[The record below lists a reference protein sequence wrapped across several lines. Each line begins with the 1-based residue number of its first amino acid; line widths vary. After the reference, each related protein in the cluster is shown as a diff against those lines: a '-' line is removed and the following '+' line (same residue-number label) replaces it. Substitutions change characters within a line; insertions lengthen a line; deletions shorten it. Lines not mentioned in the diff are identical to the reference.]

1 MLFNER
7 RIRRALS
14 VILPFCSLFCL
25 LFPSAV
31 SQNDPDHEESSHQ
44 QDRYDWFRRIR
55 QGRGGRV
62 DAKVRLRAL
71 STMEKRLGDPNPAAS
86 SSTGTQWMLIGPQPA
101 DFLSSGRVTA
111 VAVDPN
117 DTNTVYLG
125 AAEGGIWKTTDG
137 GLNWTPLTDQQAS
150 LAIGSLAIDPNNSSS
165 IYAGTGEGN
174 FNVDAYYGAG
184 VLKSTDAGKTWT
196 MTPGPFVGLPIAAIA
211 VSPSNGQDVMAGSVF
226 SIYVSNDG
234 GQTWSGNGFVPGE
247 VTSLVYDPT
256 STNIAYAAVG
266 APFSGSAGVY
276 QTTDGGQ
283 TWTPV
288 NGTGATALPLT
299 NAGRTALAMDPS
311 SPKTLYAGLQ
321 NASGTTNPL
330 LGVYKTTDGGLTWN
344 QISSVGYCSKQCWYN
359 NVVAVSPTNPSL
371 LVGGGVSASYST
383 DGGVTW
389 TSLPPFGNVHVDQH
403 AVAFSK
409 DGSTVY
415 LGNDGGVWVSSTSAI
430 STTSWRQLNTTLAIT
445 QFYPGVSTNPTN
457 ASIAFGGSQDN
468 NVLNY
473 TGNLKWHSVNCGDG
487 AATAIDPSN
496 PQNVYVSCGGS
507 TPGGQGGQPHSVYRS
522 STGGTAGTYVP
533 SDTGISSTE
542 GVPFIPYMTIDPSN
556 PQNLYFTGNRHV
568 YQTTDGAQNWTA
580 ISPDVTNGHDG
591 LTALAV
597 APSDSNTV
605 YSGSADGQFAAT
617 TNAGTGGKSSWALL
631 GALLPGGSVTHI
643 EVDPKASTRV
653 YATVGGSGS
662 DHVFRSDSGG
672 QTWTDISGN
681 LPDVVVS
688 GLVIDPDLAN
698 TLYIATDIGV
708 FWTNDAGANWSPLTG
723 NMPYSAVLSLALHEP
738 SRTLRAAT
746 HGRSIW
752 DLNVSTSSLNLIPE
766 AASLAPSSVAMGA
779 SGVTLTVSGAN
790 FLSGSAVRW
799 NGSNR
804 PTTFVNANQLKATLT
819 ASDLSADGFAAI
831 SVSSPGPGGGISRDL
846 YFKSGTEPAV
856 FPTGFLNG
864 ASFAPLAVTGAAPGA
879 IVSLFGADLAAA
891 NTIASS
897 APLPITL
904 GNLSLSLG
912 GVSVP
917 EFFVS
922 PGQVNVQIPW
932 EAGNSSSLTEPLVAG
947 SGTYNAQPV
956 DLPVATFSP
965 GIFTVSQTGSGQG
978 TVTISSTGQLA
989 APAGAYGNSRPAKR
1003 GEYITIYCTGLGA
1016 VDHQPLS
1023 GHPTP
1028 SSPLANTTTVPEV
1041 ILGTMNLKPSF
1052 SGLAPGFVGLNQVN
1066 VQVPS
1071 NAPVGNAIS
1080 LTLVMSD
1087 GFTNSVSN
1095 TVTLAIQ

>member
-1 MLFNER
+1 MLSTER
-7 RIRRALS
+7 GIERALS
-14 VILPFCSLFCL
+14 VFL
-25 LFPSAV
+25 LFWPLFFFPFSSATA
-31 SQNDPDHEESSHQ
+31 QNDPGHEESSRQ

-71 STMEKRLGDPNPAAS
+71 STMEKRIGDPNPAAS
-86 SSTGTQWMLIGPQPA
+86 SATSTQWTLIGPQPA
-101 DFLSSGRVTA
+101 DFLSSGRVTSL
-111 VAVDPN
+111 AVDPN

-125 AAEGGIWKTTDG
+125 AAEGGVWKTTDG
-137 GLNWTPLTDQQAS
+137 GLTWTPLTDQQAS
-150 LAIGSLAIDPNNSSS
+150 LAIGSLAIDPNDSNT
-165 IYAGTGEGN
+165 IYAGTGEAN

-196 MTPGPFVGLPIAAIA
+196 MTPGPFVGLQIGAIA
-211 VSPSNGQDVMAGSVF
+211 VSPANGQDVIAGAVF
-226 SIYVSNDG
+226 NIYVSNDG
-234 GQTWSGNGFVPGE
+234 GQTWNGNGFVPGA

-256 STNIAYAAVG
+256 SANTAYAAVG
-266 APFSGSAGVY
+266 TPFSGSSGVY

-288 NGTGATALPLT
+288 NGTGTTALPLT
-299 NAGRTALAMDPS
+299 NAGRIALAMDPS

-321 NASGTTNPL
+321 NASGATNPL

-371 LVGGGVSASYST
+371 LVGGGVTASFST
-383 DGGVTW
+383 DGGATW
-389 TSLPPFGNVHVDQH
+389 TSLIPFGNVHVDQH

-457 ASIAFGGSQDN
+457 ATIAFGGSQDN

-507 TPGGQGGQPHSVYRS
+507 TPGGQPHSVYRS

-533 SDTGISSTE
+533 SDTGISATE
-542 GVPFIPYMTIDPSN
+542 GVPFVPYMTIDPSN

-568 YQTTDGAQNWTA
+568 YQTTNGAQNWTA
-580 ISPDVTNGHDG
+580 ISPDVTNGTDG

-617 TNAGTGGKSSWALL
+617 TNAGAGAESSWALL
-631 GALLPGGSVTHI
+631 GTILPGGSVTHI
-643 EVDPKASTRV
+643 EVDPKSRTRV
-653 YATVGGSGS
+653 YVTVGGAGS
-662 DHVFRSDSGG
+662 DHVFRSDNGG

-688 GLVIDPDLAN
+688 SLVIDPDLPN
-698 TLYIATDIGV
+698 TLYIGTDIGV
-708 FWTNDAGANWSPLTG
+708 FWTNDAGANWSPLVG
-723 NMPYSAVLSLALHEP
+723 NMPYSAVLSLGLHEA

-746 HGRSIW
+746 HGRSVW
-752 DLNVSTSSLNLIPE
+752 DLGVSTSGLNLIPE
-766 AASLAPSSVAMGA
+766 AASLAPSSAALGA
-779 SGVTLTVSGAN
+779 SGVTLTIAGADFVSG
-790 FLSGSAVRW
+790 STVRW

-819 ASDLSADGFAAI
+819 ASDLSTDGFAAI

-846 YFKSGTEPAV
+846 YFKTGAKPAI

-864 ASFAPLAVTGAAPGA
+864 ASFAPLAVTGAAPGS
-879 IVSLFGADLAAA
+879 IVSFFGADLAAA
-891 NTIASS
+891 NSIASS

-904 GNLSLSLG
+904 GGLSLSLG

-932 EAGNSSSLTEPLVAG
+932 DWSNNFNLAEVLVAG
-947 SGTYNAQPV
+947 SGSYQAAPI
-956 DLPVATFSP
+956 DLPISLFSP
-965 GIFTVSQTGSGQG
+965 GIFTVTQTGSGQG

-989 APAGAYGNSRPAKR
+989 APLGAYGNSRPAER

-1016 VDHQPLS
+1016 VDHQPLT
-1023 GHPTP
+1023 GYPTP
-1028 SSPLANTTTVPEV
+1028 SSPLANTQTVPEV
-1041 ILGTMNLKPSF
+1041 ILAGMNLKPSF

-1071 NAPVGNAIS
+1071 NAPAGNAIS

-1087 GFTNSVSN
+1087 GFTNAVSN

>member
-1 MLFNER
+1 MLFIER
-7 RIRRALS
+7 RIKRTSS
-14 VILPFCSLFCL
+14 VFLLFCSLF
-25 LFPSAV
+25 LFSFSSATA
-31 SQNDPDHEESSHQ
+31 QNDADREESSRQ
-44 QDRYDWFRRIR
+44 QDRYGWFRRIR
-55 QGRGGRV
+55 EGRGGRV

-71 STMEKRLGDPNPAAS
+71 STMQKRLGDPNPAAPS
-86 SSTGTQWMLIGPQPA
+86 SSGTQWSLIGPQPA
-101 DFLSSGRVTA
+101 DYLSSGRVTA
-111 VAVDPN
+111 LAVDPN

-137 GLNWTPLTDQQAS
+137 GLTWTPLTDQQDS
-150 LAIGSLAIDPNNSSS
+150 LAIGSLAIDPNDSNT

-174 FNVDAYYGAG
+174 FNLDAYYGAG
-184 VLKSTDAGKTWT
+184 VLKSTDAGNTWT
-196 MTPGPFVGLPIAAIA
+196 MTPGPFVGMSIGAIA
-211 VSPSNGQDVMAGSVF
+211 ISPANGQDVMAGGVF
-226 SIYVSNDG
+226 SIFVSNDG
-234 GQTWSGNGFVPGE
+234 GQTWNGNGFVPGA

-256 STNIAYAAVG
+256 SPNIAYAAVG
-266 APFSGSAGVY
+266 APFSGSSGVY

-299 NAGRTALAMDPS
+299 NAGRIALAMDPS

-321 NASGTTNPL
+321 NASGVTNPL

-359 NVVAVSPTNPSL
+359 NVVTVSPTNPSL
-371 LVGGGVSASYST
+371 LVGGGVTASFST
-383 DGGVTW
+383 DGGATW
-389 TSLPPFGNVHVDQH
+389 TSLLPFGNVHVDQH

-430 STTSWRQLNTTLAIT
+430 STASWRQLNTTLAIT
-445 QFYPGVSTNPTN
+445 QFYPGVSTHPTN
-457 ASIAFGGSQDN
+457 PSIAFGGSQDN
-468 NVLNY
+468 NVLNF
-473 TGNLKWHSVNCGDG
+473 TGQMKWHSVNCGDG

-496 PQNVYVSCGGS
+496 PQSVYISCGGS
-507 TPGGQGGQPHSVYRS
+507 TPGGGGGQPHSVYRS

-533 SDTGISSTE
+533 SDTGISATE

-580 ISPDVTNGHDG
+580 ISPDVTNGSDG

-617 TNAGTGGKSSWALL
+617 TNAGAGAKSSWALL

-643 EVDPKASTRV
+643 EVDPKTSTRV
-653 YATVGGSGS
+653 YLTVGGAGS
-662 DHVFRSDSGG
+662 DHVFRSDNGG

-688 GLVIDPDLAN
+688 GLVLDPDLSN

-708 FWTNDAGANWSPLTG
+708 FWTNDAGANWSPLMG
-723 NMPYSAVLSLALHEP
+723 NMPYSAVLSLGLHEP

-746 HGRSIW
+746 HGRSVW
-752 DLNVSTSSLNLIPE
+752 DLSVSTSGLNLIPE
-766 AASLAPSSVAMGA
+766 AVSLAPSSAAVGA

-790 FLSGSAVRW
+790 FVSGSAVRW

-804 PTTFVNANQLKATLT
+804 PTTFVNSNQLKAALT
-819 ASDLSADGFAAI
+819 ASDLSEDGFAAI

-846 YFKSGTEPAV
+846 YFKTGSEPAV

-891 NTIASS
+891 KTIASS

-904 GNLSLSLG
+904 GNLSLLLG

-932 EAGNSSSLTEPLVAG
+932 EAGTGYSLTEPLVVG
-947 SGTYNAQPV
+947 SGSYQAQPV

-978 TVTISSTGQLA
+978 TITISSTGQLA
-989 APAGAYGNSRPAKR
+989 APTGAYGNSRPAKP
-1003 GEYITIYCTGLGA
+1003 GEYITIYCTGLGT
-1016 VDHQPLS
+1016 VDHPPLT
-1023 GHPTP
+1023 GYPTP

-1052 SGLAPGFVGLNQVN
+1052 AGLAPGFVGLNQVN

-1071 NAPVGNAIS
+1071 NAPVGNAIP